1 MSRARIRL
9 AAALAATWIS
19 CVAATAPDVVPTS
32 DPHIRN
38 IAYDPDHLVT
48 LHGQLGFQIMIEFAP
63 DEHIENVSIGD
74 ALAWQ
79 VVPNKRANIL
89 FLKPL
94 DANIL
99 TNMSVVTDQRRY
111 IFDLDAT
118 SAKAVHEGHA
128 GRSIHVSARTYVV
141 RFLYPAAPVEA
152 VAEPAAPPPPVRS
165 NTRYTY
171 TGSRSL
177 LPTLVFDDGH
187 FTYFK
192 WSEQTP
198 TPAIFAL
205 AGKGAGGKGEGGK
218 GEESLVN
225 YGVRQGYTIVEQ
237 IAPRFIL
244 RNGSETT
251 TLINEGWQEP
261 DPGPDA
267 PLPFDARTE
276 KAART
281 SKRDQS

>member
-1 MSRARIRL
+1 MTWKPIRL
-9 AAALAATWIS
+9 LAALAGTWLA
-19 CVAATAPDVVPTS
+19 CVAATAPDAVPTS
-32 DPHIRN
+32 DPHIRTL
-38 IAYDPDHLVT
+38 AYDPDHLVT
-48 LHGQLGFQIMIEFAP
+48 LQGQLGFQIMIEFAP

-111 IFDLDAT
+111 IFDLDAHGGKP
-118 SAKAVHEGHA
+118 AHI
-128 GRSIHVSARTYVV
+128 GRGGIGTHTSARTYVV
-141 RFLYPAAPVEA
+141 RFLYPAVPVEA
-152 VAEPAAPPPPVRS
+152 VAAPSAPPPPVRS
-165 NTRYTY
+165 NTRYSY
-171 TGSRSL
+171 TGARSL
-177 LPTLVFDDGH
+177 LPTLVFDDGQ

-205 AGKGAGGKGEGGK
+205 AGKGEGGK

-244 RNGSETT
+244 RNGTETT

-267 PLPFDARTE
+267 PLPFDAKTE
-276 KAART
+276 KAAR
-281 SKRDQS
+281 SRLRAQP